1 MNKKILNLDRDLKNN
16 ESGAVLPFFA
26 LILVILLGLAAFA
39 VDFGF
44 AAMRQAQ
51 LQAVADAEA
60 LACARDYSSCT
71 GSGTQFPLTNPYAFT
86 ISMNK
91 GVDCPNTATQK
102 NCAQATASTS
112 WDTYFLP
119 VFGIPSINLSKTA
132 IAGTPIVPDALI
144 VREEIRLNGTKNQV
158 LVGSGSVATGGVIT
172 AKGLE
177 AGVIA
182 SVRGATITT
191 YKGADTT
198 QCDACIPSVKS
209 SSAELPI
216 PPPYSPPA
224 QPALQ
229 TYVDNTCG
237 LPSGTYVNKVDYKCA
252 SITNL
257 TGVYYFNGG
266 FDNDKGKSPITGT
279 GVTIIVGVDQPFS
292 MTGNVNLNSLGGGAT
307 CATSVGGGMLIYQP
321 VSLSGY
327 SSNMDDGGGGGGSG
341 NNIQLTGRVELPN
354 TRLTLGGASSTI
366 SFTGSVYA
374 KSLTLNG
381 NLSSSTSPDPCQ
393 NTNIGSGATIL
404 VQ

>member
-1 MNKKILNLDRDLKNN
+1 MTKKILNLDRDLRST

-86 ISMNK
+86 ITMNK
-91 GVDCPNTATQK
+91 GVDCPNTTTQR

-112 WDTYFLP
+112 WNTYFLP

-144 VREEIRLNGTKNQV
+144 VREEIRLNGTNNQV
-158 LVGSGSVATGGVIT
+158 MVGSGSVATGGVIT

-177 AGVIA
+177 AGIIA

-191 YKGADTT
+191 YNSAGTT
-198 QCDACIPSVKS
+198 QCDACSPSVKS
-209 SSAELPI
+209 SSATLPI
-216 PPPYSPPA
+216 PPPYSPPT
-224 QPALQ
+224 PPPPQ
-229 TYVDNTCG
+229 TYVNKTCI
-237 LPSGTYVNKVDYKCA
+237 LPSGTYASFVDLKCA
-252 SITNL
+252 SGTTL
-257 TGVYYFNGG
+257 SGVYYFNGG

-279 GVTIIVGVDQPFS
+279 GVTIIVGADQPFS
-292 MTGNVNLNSLGGGAT
+292 MTGNVNLNSLGGGTT
-307 CATSVGGGMLIYQP
+307 CATAVGGGMLIYQP
-321 VSLSGY
+321 ISFTGY
-327 SSNMDDGGGGGGSG
+327 SYPMDDGGGG

-393 NTNIGSGATIL
+393 NTNIGSGTTIL
-404 VQ
+404 VR